1 MAVPKKVINFL
12 DKSAIKYDVI
22 NHRKVFTAFDK
33 SKTLRVKESLIGKTV
48 LLKLDKNI
56 VITLVSGDRII
67 DLDKFNKIAAKAMGK
82 EVKKVSIVKDKWIKE
97 NIKGIKIGAM
107 PPFGQLW
114 TIPVFID
121 KSLLE
126 GSKIILNSGDN
137 QHSIKMTP
145 TGLKRSMPEYFEGS
159 FSKKKILKK
168 KE

>member
-1 MAVPKKVINFL
+1 MAIPKKVTNFL
-12 DKSAIKYDVI
+12 DKSGVKYDVI
-22 NHRKVFTAFDK
+22 DHRKVFTAFDK
-33 SKTLRVKESLIGKTV
+33 SKTLRVKESLVGKTV
-48 LLKLDKNI
+48 LLKIDRNV
-56 VITLVSGDRII
+56 VIALISADRII
-67 DLDKFNKIAAKAMGK
+67 DLDKFIKIATKTIGK

-97 NIKGIKIGAM
+97 NMKGMKIGAI

-137 QHSIKMTP
+137 SYSIKMTP
-145 TGLKRSMPEYFEGS
+145 AGLKRSMPEYFEGS

-168 KE
+168 K